1 MATKIEKKSPIQINK
16 FVFFI
21 GVYLLQIGIK
31 RYKTYFFAFKNNY
44 RYNFYNPLIFTNTRF
59 WKKKGATC
67 FKLSCFIGIVS
78 LYVIIKRFFPILFHS
93 LTL

>member
-31 RYKTYFFAFKNNY
+31 RYKTYFLRLKIITDIIFIILWFLQIPVSGKRKAQPVLNY
-44 RYNFYNPLIFTNTRF
+44 P
-59 WKKKGATC
+59 
-67 FKLSCFIGIVS
+67 VS
-78 LYVIIKRFFPILFHS
+78 LG
-93 LTL
+93 